1 MFYPGDS
8 IQGFTIIRQLGKG
21 GMGEVYLGEDAHLAR
36 KVAIKELSSALG
48 SDESFTQRFKHEAQ
62 LQARLSHPNIV
73 SLYSFFEEGGRY
85 YMVLEYAEGIT
96 LRDLIRQTGPVPY
109 QRATTIIRQVLEAL
123 EYAHRQ
129 KIIHR
134 DIKPVN
140 IIVGANDQV
149 KILDFGI
156 SKIMGERGLTGTGQ
170 MLGTVNYM
178 SPEQVKAIKD
188 IDGRSDIYSLG
199 VTFFE
204 VLSGRLPYDT
214 QTDSDYEIMNQIVQ
228 APMPDPRSYY
238 PGIPEKTVAILFK
251 MLAKD
256 RNQRYG
262 SAWEVMQD
270 FEAPV
275 VSMPVPA
282 EAPTRMV
289 DPQPRPQVEVP
300 ANTWT
305 PVNVKNYMAQA
316 ILVTLFCF
324 IPTGIPAIVN
334 ASRVN
339 GLITSGRVDEAME
352 ASKKAHNWIISSLVI
367 NLSFWV
373 FGIIM
378 SIITQ

>member
-256 RNQRYG
+256 RDERYS

-275 VSMPVPA
+275 VSMPVLT
-282 EAPTRMV
+282 EAPTRIN
-289 DPQPRPQVEVP
+289 DPQPNYQIEIPAAPWVP
-300 ANTWT
+300 SNI
-305 PVNVKNYMAQA
+305 KSYMAEA

-324 IPTGIPAIVN
+324 VWTGIPAIIN
-334 ASRVN
+334 ASKVN
-339 GLITSGRVDEAME
+339 GLASDGRVTQATE
-352 ASKKAHNWIISSLVI
+352 ASEKAKKWINWSMICGVIWWGLIIILPA
-367 NLSFWV
+367 L
-373 FGIIM
+373 
-378 SIITQ
+378 TE

>member
-170 MLGTVNYM
+170 MLGTVNYE
-178 SPEQVKAIKD
+178 P
-188 IDGRSDIYSLG
+188 
-199 VTFFE
+199 
-204 VLSGRLPYDT
+204 
-214 QTDSDYEIMNQIVQ
+214 
-228 APMPDPRSYY
+228 
-238 PGIPEKTVAILFK
+238 
-251 MLAKD
+251 
-256 RNQRYG
+256 
-262 SAWEVMQD
+262 
-270 FEAPV
+270 
-275 VSMPVPA
+275 
-282 EAPTRMV
+282 
-289 DPQPRPQVEVP
+289 
-300 ANTWT
+300 
-305 PVNVKNYMAQA
+305 
-316 ILVTLFCF
+316 
-324 IPTGIPAIVN
+324 
-334 ASRVN
+334 
-339 GLITSGRVDEAME
+339 
-352 ASKKAHNWIISSLVI
+352 
-367 NLSFWV
+367 
-373 FGIIM
+373 
-378 SIITQ
+378 